1 MAMRSGR
8 VLIAAV
14 LFLSAGLWVLF
25 TYCNGSAGMNVG
37 DQLSAN
43 KITIDLTTTG
53 MPMLVGLPLAGIGLL
68 LMLIAF
74 IGAIVAQ
81 FRRPRDVVREDE
93 SPRREV
99 PFEE

>member
-1 MAMRSGR
+1 MAAKTRYAASMIDVILMR
-8 VLIAAV
+8 A
-14 LFLSAGLWVLF
+14 
-25 TYCNGSAGMNVG
+25 
-37 DQLSAN
+37 
-43 KITIDLTTTG
+43 
-53 MPMLVGLPLAGIGLL
+53 
-68 LMLIAF
+68 MLIAF